1 MKGFLKSTLLIMA
14 FFALAFSVSAKE
26 LKFVLITMDSMD
38 EHWLS
43 VKAGAEAKAKEL
55 GIKLSFNAPSG
66 KVDPNEQT
74 RMVEDAITKRV
85 DAILIAPSDAAALS
99 PVVNRAIKA
108 KIPVVVIDSPV
119 NSKGC
124 LTFLATDNYKAA
136 QLAADELAK
145 LINNKGKVAIVNAQ
159 AGSGTTVLRVN
170 GFVDRIKTNYPD
182 IKIVST
188 QYCNG
193 DKMLALSQAM
203 DIMTA
208 NPDLAGFYTSNEGS
222 TVGVARAIQEKGKSR
237 KIILVGF
244 DKSVDIIKGIENHS
258 IEAVMAQD
266 PYKMGYDGVAAA
278 YDFITSGK
286 KPAEKVDTGV
296 KVITIDNVSEIKKKN

>member
-1 MKGFLKSTLLIMA
+1 MKGFLRTTILMAA
-14 FFALAFSVSAKE
+14 FFVLTFAASAKD

-119 NSKGC
+119 NSKGY

-145 LINNKGKVAIVNAQ
+145 LIKNKGKVAIINAQ

-170 GFVDRIKTNYPD
+170 GFVDRIKSNYPD

-222 TVGVARAIQEKGKSR
+222 TVGVSRAIQEKGKSG
-237 KIILVGF
+237 KIMLVGF

-266 PYKMGYDGVAAA
+266 PYKMGYDGAAAA

-296 KVITIDNVSEIKKKN
+296 KVITFDNVSEIKK